1 MIGTANSSHCEDH
14 IHLSF
19 KKVGAWY
26 VDPTRFLEKAYPTLP
41 TWVQQCDDYKLV
53 FKVRERERRKR
64 DREKK
69 EIKRKRI
76 HTSNSISGHHLY
88 PIDGSVAYKTSIL
101 KCDESR

>member
-1 MIGTANSSHCEDH
+1 MIGGQVIGTANSSHCEDH

-53 FKVRERERRKR
+53 FKVRERE
-64 DREKK
+64 KK
-69 EIKRKRI
+69 ER
-76 HTSNSISGHHLY
+76 
-88 PIDGSVAYKTSIL
+88 
-101 KCDESR
+101 